1 MPGGGLAVPHRTVMS
16 RPKAP
21 RRVRFAPSPTGT
33 LHLGNARTA
42 LFNWIVARQSGGR
55 LVMRIEDTDI
65 DRERAGSEE
74 AILTDLRWLGL
85 DWDEGPDV
93 GGPVGPYRQS
103 DRRDSYLE
111 AAASL
116 LESGRAYRC
125 FCDEDH
131 LAAERERRLA
141 AGKAPHYA
149 GTCRGLERVEADRR
163 ASSGEAHVVR
173 FATGAEDRTD
183 PDASVVFVDRLR
195 GTVEFPLKELG
206 DTVILRRDGR
216 PTYNFAVVVDD
227 AAMEIDLVVRGE
239 DHLSNT
245 PRQVLMYQALGKTV
259 PEFAHLPMVR
269 AADGSRLSKRHG
281 AASVSEYRDQG
292 YPVVGL
298 INALAL
304 LGWSP
309 GEDRTLLDQEEL
321 LRLFDIDD
329 VSRSPAAFDQA
340 RLDWICSQHL
350 LQTPGERLAP
360 AFHRRLAD
368 AGLLPS
374 ESPPEAQ
381 GWLAEFSDLLKKYVS
396 HDAEVPQHAAPVFY
410 DGGGPAN
417 DEARAVMSTE
427 AARSVVAALVEESS
441 QSPSAD
447 LESWQAMKKRVR
459 EAAGVKGKE
468 LFQPLRVAITGS
480 SSGPELDRLV
490 TLVEQGH
497 RLFPE
502 SILPVAERARRTLAW
517 HDAG

>member
-1 MPGGGLAVPHRTVMS
+1 
-16 RPKAP
+16 
-21 RRVRFAPSPTGT
+21 
-33 LHLGNARTA
+33 
-42 LFNWIVARQSGGR
+42 LFNWIVARQSSGR
-55 LVMRIEDTDI
+55 LILRIEDTDV
-65 DRERAGSEE
+65 DREKAGSED

-93 GGPVGPYRQS
+93 GGPSGPYRQS
-103 DRRDSYLE
+103 ERRDSYLD
-111 AAASL
+111 AATRL

-125 FCDEDH
+125 FCDEQT
-131 LAAERERRLA
+131 LATDRERRLA

-149 GTCRGLERVEADRR
+149 GTCRRLEPVEAERR
-163 ASSGEAHVVR
+163 ALGGEPHVVR
-173 FATGAEDRTD
+173 FATRSEAEIA
-183 PDASVVFVDRLR
+183 PDASVAFVDRLR

-245 PRQVLMYQALGKTV
+245 PRQVLLYRALGEDV
-259 PEFAHLPMVR
+259 PEFVHLPMVR

-281 AASVSEYRDQG
+281 AVSVAEYREQG
-292 YPVVGL
+292 YPVEGL

-309 GEDRTLLDQEEL
+309 GGDQTLLGTEEL
-321 LRLFDIDD
+321 LRVFEIDG

-340 RLDWICSQHL
+340 KLDWICSQHL

-360 AFHRRLAD
+360 AFQRRLVE
-368 AGLLPS
+368 AGLLPDQA
-374 ESPPEAQ
+374 PPAAKP
-381 GWLAEFSDLLKKYVS
+381 WLADLSDLLKKYVS
-396 HDAEVPQHAAPVFY
+396 HDAEVPEHAAPVFY

-417 DEARAVMSTE
+417 DETREVMAADT
-427 AARSVVAALVEESS
+427 ARSVVVALAVEAS
-441 QSPSAD
+441 QSPPID
-447 LESWQAMKKRVR
+447 LETWQAIKKKVR
-459 EAAGVKGKE
+459 DRAGVKGKG

-490 TLVEQGH
+490 VLVEQGH
-497 RLFPE
+497 QFFPE

-517 HDAG
+517 LDAG

>member
-1 MPGGGLAVPHRTVMS
+1 MSGSGGS
-16 RPKAP
+16 
-21 RRVRFAPSPTGT
+21 RRVRFAPSPTGS

-42 LFNWIVARQSGGR
+42 LFNWIVARQSSGR
-55 LVMRIEDTDI
+55 LILRIEDTDV
-65 DRERAGSEE
+65 DREKAGSED
-74 AILTDLRWLGL
+74 AILSDLRWLGL

-93 GGPVGPYRQS
+93 GGPSGPYRQS
-103 DRRDSYLE
+103 QRGDLYLD
-111 AAASL
+111 AATCL

-125 FCDEDH
+125 FCDEQT
-131 LAAERERRLA
+131 LAADREQRLA

-149 GTCRGLERVEADRR
+149 GTCRRLPAGEAERR
-163 ASSGEAHVVR
+163 ALAGEPNVVR
-173 FATGAEDRTD
+173 FATRAEAEID
-183 PDASVVFVDRLR
+183 PDAAVTFVDRLR

-206 DTVILRRDGR
+206 DTVILRGDGR

-245 PRQVLMYQALGKTV
+245 PRQVLLYGALGKVV

-281 AASVSEYRDQG
+281 AVSVAEYREQG
-292 YPVVGL
+292 YPVEGL

-309 GEDRTLLDQEEL
+309 GGDQTLFDVEEL
-321 LRLFDIDD
+321 LRIFDIDS

-340 RLDWICSQHL
+340 KLDWICSQHL
-350 LQTPGERLAP
+350 LQTPGERLSP
-360 AFHRRLAD
+360 AFHRRLVEAD
-368 AGLLPS
+368 LLPA

-381 GWLAEFSDLLKKYVS
+381 PWLADLSDLLKKYVS
-396 HDAEVPQHAAPVFY
+396 HDAEVPQHAAPFFY
-410 DGGGPAN
+410 DGSGPA
-417 DEARAVMSTE
+417 DEEARRVLATDTARAVVLALAEE
-427 AARSVVAALVEESS
+427 AGRSAPSDVET
-441 QSPSAD
+441 
-447 LESWQAMKKRVR
+447 WQTIKKTVR
-459 EAAGVKGKE
+459 DTAGVKGKA

-490 TLVEQGH
+490 VLAEQGH
-497 RLFPE
+497 RLFAE

-517 HDAG
+517 LDAD